1 MGFQVNSRPDGGMII
16 YPTAAQG
23 AALPALSPPNI
34 ESELSYAYLH
44 AVAAKAAMS
53 CRDTNRHED
62 NAGIDAQLTA
72 WGAFPGGYL
81 TEVSLNIQL
90 KATISEPV
98 DDGTYLHYTLQ
109 GVERYRA
116 LRQETIATP
125 RILVVLFLPRDAQEW
140 LRHSDDELVL
150 RKCAYWVSLRNA
162 PDTTN
167 TRGVTVLIPK
177 AQVFSPDSLQDIV
190 ACIARRDIPCWEA
203 P

>member
-1 MGFQVNSRPDGGMII
+1 MNSCLDGGMINH
-16 YPTAAQG
+16 PTTTQG
-23 AALPALSPPNI
+23 VAVPALSPPNV

-72 WGAFPGGYL
+72 WGNFPGGYL

-90 KATISEPV
+90 KATISDPV
-98 DDGTYLHYTLQ
+98 DDGTCLHYTLQ
-109 GVERYRA
+109 GVERYRT
-116 LRQETIATP
+116 LCQETVATP

-140 LRHSDDELVL
+140 LRHSDDELAL

-167 TRGVTVLIPK
+167 TTSVTVLIPK
-177 AQVFSPDSLQDIV
+177 TQVFSPDSLRDIMARI
-190 ACIARRDIPCWEA
+190 ACRDIPCWEA

>member
-1 MGFQVNSRPDGGMII
+1 MIDHSI
-16 YPTAAQG
+16 TSQG
-23 AALPALSPPNI
+23 VAVSALSPPNV

-44 AVAAKAAMS
+44 AVASKAAMS

-72 WGAFPGGYL
+72 WGNFPGGYL

-90 KATISEPV
+90 KATISGPV

-116 LRQETIATP
+116 LRQQTIATP

-140 LRHSDDELVL
+140 LRHSDAELAV

-167 TRGVTVLIPK
+167 TSAVTILIPK
-177 AQVFSPDSLQDIV
+177 DQVFSPDSLQDLM
-190 ACIARRDIPCWEA
+190 ARIARRDVPCWEA
-203 P
+203 AQ